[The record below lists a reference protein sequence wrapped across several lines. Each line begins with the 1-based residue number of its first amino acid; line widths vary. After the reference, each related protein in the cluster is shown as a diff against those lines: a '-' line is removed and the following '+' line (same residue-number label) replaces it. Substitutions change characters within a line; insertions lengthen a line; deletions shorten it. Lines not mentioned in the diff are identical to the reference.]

1 VDKALQQY
9 LYKRP
14 DSEKWQFR
22 RPVPKHL
29 QASIG
34 KPVITASLGTPD
46 YKTAAKRARKLS
58 VEADNLFA
66 THEAKLQVA
75 DETPPTTDAADEIPH
90 TSEAAHDEQP
100 QKLERWMIPSLIERY
115 KAAIL
120 DTDEDER
127 PKTLADLQARRAEL
141 GQELQALEDAC
152 AIQDTSYAEH
162 NTDDMLATEGFD
174 AATAE
179 PGLLQHYTLQL
190 MQADLQVIKS
200 QLDRLRG
207 IEVPT
212 PDMPAAPGE
221 NDSWDHYL
229 GYWASERHPEPKT
242 VDEARSQVAR
252 LRKFSGDSAPVE
264 LTADDIRDYAR
275 YLEQNEGLSKS
286 RVKTIFALLR
296 PILQTNLES
305 GLTALR
311 ANPFS
316 EVKIKVS
323 TKEKNDQQPFEPSHI
338 RLLFKTEVFTA
349 GKRPAKGG
357 GDAAFW
363 LPLLAVFGGE
373 REEELGQL
381 MVCDVQTWNNR
392 MFLRITD
399 LHEEQGVKNRVSKR
413 QVPVHSELM
422 KIGFGR
428 YVEQMQLA
436 GEEWLFPGLKP
447 NKYGVLTAQFSTWF
461 NEYLDKHVVDDI
473 RYNFHS
479 FRHTFEEYGGRCKLS
494 QYQLDGILG
503 HQPEGMAGRYGK
515 KRAGR
520 RIYDPMELAA
530 GMDLFKIE
538 GVDFSHLYNSY

>member
-1 VDKALQQY
+1 MDKALQQY

-338 RLLFKTEVFTA
+338 RLLCK
-349 GKRPAKGG
+349 
-357 GDAAFW
+357 
-363 LPLLAVFGGE
+363 
-373 REEELGQL
+373 
-381 MVCDVQTWNNR
+381 
-392 MFLRITD
+392 
-399 LHEEQGVKNRVSKR
+399 H
-413 QVPVHSELM
+413 PVNPS
-422 KIGFGR
+422 
-428 YVEQMQLA
+428 
-436 GEEWLFPGLKP
+436 
-447 NKYGVLTAQFSTWF
+447 
-461 NEYLDKHVVDDI
+461 
-473 RYNFHS
+473 
-479 FRHTFEEYGGRCKLS
+479 
-494 QYQLDGILG
+494 
-503 HQPEGMAGRYGK
+503 
-515 KRAGR
+515 
-520 RIYDPMELAA
+520 
-530 GMDLFKIE
+530 
-538 GVDFSHLYNSY
+538 

>member
-1 VDKALQQY
+1 MQPY

-22 RPVPKHL
+22 RPVPRHL

-34 KPVITASLGTPD
+34 KPAITASLRTPD
-46 YKTAAKRARKLS
+46 YKVAAKRARELA
-58 VEADNLFA
+58 VETDALFA
-66 THEAKLQVA
+66 THEAKQQ
-75 DETPPTTDAADEIPH
+75 AADEAPPIEVLDDKDRPR
-90 TSEAAHDEQP
+90 
-100 QKLERWMIPSLIERY
+100 KLERWMVPSLIERY
-115 KAAIL
+115 KSAIL
-120 DTDEDER
+120 DTDEFER
-127 PKTLADLQARRAEL
+127 PTTLADLQERRADL
-141 GQELQALEDAC
+141 SQELQILEDAC
-152 AIQDTSYAEH
+152 AIQDLSYTEDNAE
-162 NTDDMLATEGFD
+162 NMLKTEGFD
-174 AATAE
+174 AATVE
-179 PGLLQHYTLQL
+179 PNLLQYYTLQL
-190 MQADLQVIKS
+190 MQADLQAVKI
-200 QLDRLRG
+200 QLERLRG

-212 PDMPAAPGE
+212 PEMPAAPGE

-229 GYWASERHPEPKT
+229 DYWTGERHPEPKT
-242 VDEARSQVAR
+242 VDEARSQVER
-252 LRKFSGDSAPVE
+252 LRKYSGDRAPVE

-275 YLEQNEGLSKS
+275 HLEHTEGLSKS

-311 ANPFS
+311 ANPFL

-323 TKEKNDQQPFEPSHI
+323 SKEKNDQQPFEPSHL
-338 RLLFKTEVFTA
+338 RLLFKTEVFTS

-363 LPLLAVFGGE
+363 LPLLGAFGGE

-399 LHEEQGVKNRVSKR
+399 LAEEQGVKNRVSKR

-422 KIGFGR
+422 KIGFGN
-428 YVEQMQLA
+428 YVELMRAA
-436 GEEWLFPGLKP
+436 GQERLFPDLKP

-461 NEYLDKHVVDDI
+461 NEYLDKHAVDDP

-479 FRHTFEEYGGRCKLS
+479 FRHTFEEYGGRSGLS
-494 QYQLDGILG
+494 QYQIDGILG
-503 HQPEGMAGRYGK
+503 HQPEGMGRRYGK

>member
-1 VDKALQQY
+1 MQQY
-9 LYKRP
+9 MYRRP
-14 DSEKWQFR
+14 DSQNWQFR

-29 QASIG
+29 KASIG
-34 KPVITASLGTPD
+34 KRNITDSLETPD
-46 YKTAAKRARKLS
+46 YKAAAKRARELA
-58 VEADNLFA
+58 VETDALFA
-66 THEAKLQVA
+66 AHEAKLQA
-75 DETPPTTDAADEIPH
+75 AKATPPTTDAADATPPDAAPNGRPH
-90 TSEAAHDEQP
+90 T
-100 QKLERWMIPSLIERY
+100 LERWMVPSLIERY

-127 PKTLADLQARRAEL
+127 PRTLTDLQARRAEL

-152 AIQDTSYAEH
+152 AIRDTSYAEH
-162 NTDDMLATEGFD
+162 NADDMLATEGFD
-174 AATAE
+174 AATVE

-190 MQADLQVIKS
+190 MQADLQAIKS
-200 QLDRLRG
+200 QLERLRG

-212 PDMPAAPGE
+212 PEMPAAPGE

-229 GYWASERHPEPKT
+229 DYWAGQRHPETKT

-252 LRKFSGDSAPVE
+252 LRKYSGDRAPVE

-275 YLEQNEGLSKS
+275 HLEQNEGVSKS

-311 ANPFS
+311 ANPFAD
-316 EVKIKVS
+316 VKIQVPS
-323 TKEKNDQQPFEPSHI
+323 KEKIDQQPFEPSHI

-363 LPLLAVFGGE
+363 LPLLAFFGGE

-399 LHEEQGVKNRVSKR
+399 LAEEQGVKNRVSKR

-428 YVEQMQLA
+428 YVERMRAA
-436 GEEWLFPGLKP
+436 GHERLFPDLKP

-479 FRHTFEEYGGRCKLS
+479 FRHTFEEFGGRCGLS
-494 QYQLDGILG
+494 EYHINGILG

-520 RIYDPMELAA
+520 RVYDPMELAA